1 MVDTPKYPVL
11 TDKKAVQN
19 WRANHDLHILL
30 IIKQNGLT
38 KSQAVVQAY
47 HEGHE
52 GLNKRLG

>member
-1 MVDTPKYPVL
+1 MAEPTKYPVL

-19 WRANHDLHILL
+19 WKANHDLHVLL

-47 HEGHE
+47 HEGLD